1 MELLYSQFS
10 GDRCHS
16 FRRLFVRHPPSLL
29 QKPNRLLPLSHPHQS
44 VEPHLPSG
52 INPRS
57 GGFEPFHTNVAIQ
70 DATGQNPPLVVRVV
84 SLLVLDK
91 FVNQCVDVIRL
102 ELVPEFWI
110 FCFDRFP
117 DVAVAV
123 SGMSNSDTLVPC
135 CVGEEECDV
144 CCL

>member
-1 MELLYSQFS
+1 MFTIA
-10 GDRCHS
+10 
-16 FRRLFVRHPPSLL
+16 
-29 QKPNRLLPLSHPHQS
+29 HPHQP
-44 VEPHLPSG
+44 VELHLPSG

-57 GGFEPFHTNVAIQ
+57 GGFEPFHTNVAIR

-91 FVNQCVDVIRL
+91 FINQCVDVVRL

-110 FCFDRFP
+110 PCFDRFP

-135 CVGEEECDV
+135 CVGEEKCDV

>member
-1 MELLYSQFS
+1 M
-10 GDRCHS
+10 
-16 FRRLFVRHPPSLL
+16 
-29 QKPNRLLPLSHPHQS
+29 
-44 VEPHLPSG
+44 
-52 INPRS
+52 
-57 GGFEPFHTNVAIQ
+57 NVAIR

-91 FVNQCVDVIRL
+91 FVNQCIDVVRL

-110 FCFDRFP
+110 PCFDRFP

-135 CVGEEECDV
+135 CGGEEKCDV
-144 CCL
+144 CCLQRWKFTGVAKKSLGHLLHDLGHF